1 MLTQPQHGR
10 MAPSFLLVLLAVL
23 LPAPPTS
30 LAAGFGAGAGSIDIT
45 KTLAGFPEFSAF
57 SAMLTETSVA
67 LAIAGRDK
75 VTVLAPNNTAVAAAF
90 GGAPR
95 VPRSLLAD
103 LLALHVLLDYVDEA
117 RLGALQRGRAGD
129 GSVLTTLL
137 QALRAP
143 PRGVGFLRVFSGDGG
158 RAAFASAAPGGA
170 RNATT
175 VERQVT
181 AKPFSVAVLQ
191 VSGFVVPPGIR
202 FPRAFPPRASR
213 HMAAPPGQ
221 APAPAPEPAV
231 APGPQQAPV
240 VGSGPLVPS
249 PIRPVPTPNLTDRA
263 PVPVETGVIPIP
275 SGHGGMAAKLP
286 PSAAGHSAASWWSG
300 VAMALGITTCL
311 HLHL

>member
-1 MLTQPQHGR
+1 
-10 MAPSFLLVLLAVL
+10 MAPFLLVLLAVL
-23 LPAPPTS
+23 LPAPPPS
-30 LAAGFGAGAGSIDIT
+30 LAAGFGAGAGAINIT

-67 LAIAGRDK
+67 LAIAGRDR

-90 GGAPR
+90 GAAPR

-117 RLGALQRGRAGD
+117 RLGALSRGRGGD
-129 GSVLTTLL
+129 GSVLATLL

-143 PRGVGFLRVFSGDGG
+143 PRGVGFLRVFSGGAGG

-175 VERQVT
+175 VERQVA

-213 HMAAPPGQ
+213 HMAA
-221 APAPAPEPAV
+221 APAPAPAAAA
-231 APGPQQAPV
+231 APGSHAPV

-249 PIRPVPTPNLTDRA
+249 PIRPVPMPNLTDTA

-286 PSAAGHSAASWWSG
+286 PSAAGHSAASWWRG
-300 VAMALGITTCL
+300 VAVALGITAWL